1 MKITIAIPTYNRVR
15 HLECAIGA
23 IRRLKVPDGVHLA
36 LAISNIA
43 SADGTASFLDR
54 LNIEDIELHILN
66 TRSDAIHSNW
76 YRLSKIIP
84 NDTDY
89 VWLHGDDDI
98 IINDNALLY
107 INEVI
112 NDDRSIR
119 SIIVPQA
126 KRLKGTNRRFINT
139 LSNLCCE
146 FGFHEVL
153 GWMSQ
158 IITSYDAFTSAMSAH
173 GKKIGDARSGVDLA
187 RQRVSAFQHGSEFL
201 NILGNCKAAL
211 LDSKIIDEQE
221 QIFKETIT
229 RREARTQQ
237 NLRDLFF
244 FVPESLEFFHN
255 KYQIQLNPKVFR
267 YVNKSLSDLLANICL
282 DDICNQTNPTLSVL
296 EKLQILKNLH
306 SIMQDCL
313 ERDDLAH
320 RISFISSIVSPHVDH
335 ELHRRGG
342 GVTLEQ
348 AIEIMNESSKPR
360 YLNTIFE

>member
-23 IRRLKVPDGVHLA
+23 IRRLKVPDGVGLA

-43 SADGTASFLDR
+43 SVDGTASFLND
-54 LNIEDIELHILN
+54 LIIEDIELHVVN
-66 TRSDAIHSNW
+66 ERSDAIHSNW

-84 NDTDY
+84 KDTDY

-98 IINDNALLY
+98 IINDNAIFY
-107 INEVI
+107 INDVI
-112 NDDRSIR
+112 KAESPIC

-158 IITSYDAFTSAMSAH
+158 IITTYDAFTSAMSAH

-201 NILGNCKAAL
+201 KILGYSKAAL
-211 LDSKIIDEQE
+211 LDSQIIDEQE

-255 KYQIQLNPKVFR
+255 NYQIQLNPIVFR
-267 YVNKSLSDLLANICL
+267 YVNKSLGDLLANICL
-282 DDICNQTNPTLSVL
+282 DDICNQTNPTLSVV
-296 EKLQILKNLH
+296 EKLQILKNLYL
-306 SIMQDCL
+306 IMQDCP
-313 ERDDLAH
+313 ERDDLAY
-320 RISFISSIVSPHVDH
+320 RISFISSIVSPHENF
-335 ELHRRGG
+335 ELRQRVG
-342 GVTLEQ
+342 GVTLEK
-348 AIEIMNESSKPR
+348 AIKIMNESSKSR
-360 YLNTIFE
+360 YSINIFQ